1 MNQSRVKR
9 HSAIAFQSESAATDE
24 LLRDQKPSQAE
35 QGNSP
40 QQARCLT
47 SRSTI
52 TRALIDFA
60 MLIVPI
66 YFLSFGLLVYSARE
80 QPADQVLNGQL
91 AARLSEIAKVN
102 GTVFPIVFAAIA
114 SNFLRALAAFRL
126 EKGASVLQLDHL
138 LNSRSPFSALTTAY
152 SLKTANLT
160 TLLLIILW
168 VLSPIGG
175 QASSRVVGTGPLYS
189 NVTHNFTYLAFMSDF
204 TNQGVGS
211 ASANLLEPI
220 NAIFESAISSS
231 FSLTSPQDLSGNVK
245 IPYYE
250 YLNASSNSGSTW
262 RQVPDDD
269 SVPWSSLTGLPIL
282 GLPSN
287 GTSRFVLSTGYM
299 LPDCKVSIGDA
310 PSFVITYLEL
320 RHWMYWSG
328 GNFAINVTGL
338 GNGGFNNDSF
348 IFTSLSDSGSSR
360 PVLTNA
366 NCTTKMSYVM
376 VQVECSG
383 HTCRSL
389 AVKPSTELPSH
400 NLRPCKEPTC
410 TPLDGAGQEGTS
422 FLSFFANL
430 VNSTNQHANCDTVSC
445 IPSIIEGYLANPQN
459 PFPLSST
466 PIAISDQLMSQRL
479 GQILNTYWIDSIA
492 PFAVSGNFTMPAE
505 STASYNLATYNVDSS
520 IATIETYVT
529 VITCDTL
536 WFAALILISTLL
548 LLIGIATGVLNMRR
562 RGPNILDSFSTLIRD
577 SVYCL
582 PELPNGSSM
591 EDGFDQSRRLRD
603 VIVRLGDVKLDDYVG
618 RVAVGVVNNKS
629 DVGRLRP
636 NREYD

>member
-1 MNQSRVKR
+1 
-9 HSAIAFQSESAATDE
+9 
-24 LLRDQKPSQAE
+24 
-35 QGNSP
+35 
-40 QQARCLT
+40 
-47 SRSTI
+47 
-52 TRALIDFA
+52 
-60 MLIVPI
+60 
-66 YFLSFGLLVYSARE
+66 
-80 QPADQVLNGQL
+80 
-91 AARLSEIAKVN
+91 
-102 GTVFPIVFAAIA
+102 
-114 SNFLRALAAFRL
+114 
-126 EKGASVLQLDHL
+126 
-138 LNSRSPFSALTTAY
+138 
-152 SLKTANLT
+152 
-160 TLLLIILW
+160 
-168 VLSPIGG
+168 
-175 QASSRVVGTGPLYS
+175 
-189 NVTHNFTYLAFMSDF
+189 MSDF
-204 TNQGVGS
+204 TNEGVGS
-211 ASANLLEPI
+211 TTANLLEPI

-262 RQVPDDD
+262 QQVPDDD

-310 PSFVITYLEL
+310 PGFVIGYLEL
-320 RHWMYWSG
+320 QHWRYWSG
-328 GNFAINVTGL
+328 GTFAINVTES
-338 GNGGFNNDSF
+338 NSNFT
-348 IFTSLSDSGSSR
+348 FTSLSLDSSSSR

-400 NLRPCKEPTC
+400 NLRPCEESTC
-410 TPLDGAGQEGTS
+410 TPLDGAGQEGTEYQ
-422 FLSFFANL
+422 SFFANL
-430 VNSTNQHANCDTVSC
+430 VNSTNQHANCDTTEC
-445 IPSIIEGYLANPQN
+445 IPSIIEGYLANPQS
-459 PFPLSST
+459 PFPLSIT
-466 PIAISDQLMSQRL
+466 QAPIAISDQLMSQRL

-492 PFAVSGNFTMPAE
+492 PFAVSGNFTMPAK
-505 STASYNLATYNVDSS
+505 STTPYNPATYNVDSS

-529 VITCDTL
+529 VITCDTP

-591 EDGFDQSRRLRD
+591 EDGFDQSKRLRD

-618 RVAVGVVNNKS
+618 RVAVSVVNDKS
-629 DVGRLRP
+629 YVGRLRP